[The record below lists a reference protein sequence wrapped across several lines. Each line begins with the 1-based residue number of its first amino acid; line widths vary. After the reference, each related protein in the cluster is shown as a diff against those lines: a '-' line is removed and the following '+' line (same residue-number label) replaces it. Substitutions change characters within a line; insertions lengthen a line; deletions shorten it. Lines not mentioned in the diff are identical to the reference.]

1 MPLTPHDLV
10 PAEDPRAPGAV
21 ARRVRE
27 RIAVTQR
34 ELRASQTSLRE
45 QFRQLEEQA
54 GELEVLAEEILT
66 RNAELERFTVWLE
79 RLRESAA
86 AVASRRGTRGVL
98 AAACRHARELLEARV
113 VVAAL
118 ADADDLRW
126 YGARGSV
133 SPRERRLPRFDA
145 ACRRVL
151 ETGLSVV
158 VEGAAAGVHTVAVA
172 PIRAGTG
179 VVGVLVCGW
188 ETELPPSLAQVR
200 LAETLGAQV
209 GVALGRER
217 TRGRDRR
224 TRRARERFLSALG
237 GELARPAEEL
247 SSLAGRLERADAAE
261 RARIVLRMEALAR
274 EIAEVASDLR
284 SPGEERSPDT
294 AIPLREVLEDAL
306 LAVGPRARRACVRL
320 ALRLEEPSTRVS
332 LRRPETAGA
341 LFERLL
347 SEGIRT
353 PGATEVTV
361 RASADEGEAAVVVSP
376 ADPSPVRLALLRRR
390 ARRVGASLSRGEGG
404 LVLRLA
410 RA

>member
-10 PAEDPRAPGAV
+10 PAEDPRAPGAA

-27 RIAVTQR
+27 RIARTQR
-34 ELRASQTSLRE
+34 ELRASQSSLRE

-79 RLRESAA
+79 RLREAAA

-98 AAACRHARELLEARV
+98 AAACRHARDLLEARV

-118 ADADDLRW
+118 ADADRLRW

-133 SPRERRLPRFDA
+133 SPGERRLPRFEA

-158 VEGAAAGVHTVAVA
+158 VEGAAAGVHTVAVV
-172 PIRAGTG
+172 PIRAGTR

-188 ETELPPSLAQVR
+188 ETELPPALDQVR

-237 GELARPAEEL
+237 GELTGPAEEL
-247 SSLAGRLERADAAE
+247 SSLADRLGRADAAE
-261 RARIVLRMEALAR
+261 RERIAIRMEALAR
-274 EIAEVASDLR
+274 EVAELGGDLR
-284 SPGEERSPDT
+284 SLGEEHSPL
-294 AIPLREVLEDAL
+294 AALPLRDVLEDAV
-306 LAVGPRARRACVRL
+306 LAVGPRARRAGVRL
-320 ALRLEEPSTRVS
+320 VLRLDELSTRAP
-332 LRRPETAGA
+332 LRRGRAAGA
-341 LFERLL
+341 LLERLL
-347 SEGIRT
+347 GEAARA
-353 PGATEVTV
+353 PGAREVTV
-361 RASADEGEAAVVVSP
+361 RASAGDGEITVAVLP

-390 ARRVGASLSRGEGG
+390 ARRAGASLSRGEGG
-404 LVLRLA
+404 VVLRLPPT
-410 RA
+410 

>member
-10 PAEDPRAPGAV
+10 PAEDPRAPGAA

-27 RIAVTQR
+27 RIAATQR
-34 ELRASQTSLRE
+34 ELRASQTTLRE

-79 RLRESAA
+79 RLREAAA

-118 ADADDLRW
+118 AEADDLRW

-133 SPRERRLPRFDA
+133 SPGERRLPRFEA

-158 VEGAAAGVHTVAVA
+158 VEGAAAGVHTAAVV
-172 PIRAGTG
+172 PIRAGTR

-188 ETELPPSLAQVR
+188 ETELPPALDQVR

-217 TRGRDRR
+217 TRRRDRR

-237 GELARPAEEL
+237 GELLGPAEEL
-247 SSLAGRLERADAAE
+247 SSLAERLRRADAAE
-261 RARIVLRMEALAR
+261 RERIAIRMEALAR
-274 EIAEVASDLR
+274 EIRELGGDLR
-284 SPGEERSPDT
+284 SLGKEHSPLT
-294 AIPLREVLEDAL
+294 AIPLREALEDAL
-306 LAVGPRARRACVRL
+306 LAVGPRARRAGVRL
-320 ALRLEEPSTRVS
+320 ALRLEEPSARALV
-332 LRRPETAGA
+332 RRPEAAGA

-347 SEGIRT
+347 SEGTRT
-353 PGATEVTV
+353 PGTTEVTV
-361 RASADEGEAAVVVSP
+361 RARAGDGEAAVVVSP
-376 ADPSPVRLALLRRR
+376 ADPSRVRLALLRRR

-404 LVLRLA
+404 LVLRLQPA
-410 RA
+410 

>member
-79 RLRESAA
+79 RLREAAA

-306 LAVGPRARRACVRL
+306 LAVGPRAQ
-320 ALRLEEPSTRVS
+320 
-332 LRRPETAGA
+332 G
-341 LFERLL
+341 
-347 SEGIRT
+347 
-353 PGATEVTV
+353 V
-361 RASADEGEAAVVVSP
+361 RASRAAPGGALHPRVAPAPGDGRRALRAPALRGDPHPRGDGGDGAGERGRGGGGRGGLPRRPFPGAPGAP
-376 ADPSPVRLALLRRR
+376 PSAGTPRGGLALP
-390 ARRVGASLSRGEGG
+390 G
-404 LVLRLA
+404 
-410 RA
+410 